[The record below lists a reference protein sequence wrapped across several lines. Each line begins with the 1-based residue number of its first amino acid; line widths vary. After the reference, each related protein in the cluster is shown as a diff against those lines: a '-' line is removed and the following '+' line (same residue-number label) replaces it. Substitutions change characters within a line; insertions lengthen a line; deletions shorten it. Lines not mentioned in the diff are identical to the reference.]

1 MADVTGQRG
10 TLNVNQAQRRIDIDP
25 TIKLLEPDATPLVV
39 LTNLL
44 NKRKTSDPK
53 YSWFEDVS
61 DPRFDTQNGGA
72 TSSATTVGVT
82 NGPYYAEHQ
91 IWKNT
96 RTGEVIRIQA
106 VNGNNVT
113 AVRGV
118 GNSGTGVAML
128 NGDELLL
135 IGWAQPEGDK
145 SAPARS
151 NNPTQVSNFTQI
163 LRKPIDA
170 TRTQMQSDQ
179 FTDPNDF
186 VYQHRKVAIEHK
198 KDLEYTFWHSK
209 ANEDTSAAQP
219 RRTTAGA
226 LSRISTNVTVVGGA
240 LTEATFNGGL
250 VAGFRYGS
258 GRKLGFGSGKAMQ
271 ALNGFASGKLHV
283 VQGAQEYGLNIE
295 RYISPFGTI
304 DLTYARLLE
313 GSAYGGYFAII
324 DPENLAYRY
333 LSNENGSSD
342 MHVRTNIQDP
352 DVDGQKDEFLTEAGL
367 QFPEEKKMA
376 LYTGITG

>member
-10 TLNVNQAQRRIDIDP
+10 TLNVNQTLRRIDIDP
-25 TIKLLEPDATPLVV
+25 TIRLLEPDATPLTV

-44 NKRKTSDPK
+44 SKRKTSDPK
-53 YSWFEDVS
+53 FQWAEDTS

-72 TSSATTVGVT
+72 TSSATTIAVT
-82 NGPYYAEHQ
+82 NGAYYAEHD

-96 RTGEVIRIQA
+96 RTGEVFRIQA

-128 NGDELLL
+128 TADELLK
-135 IGWAQPEGDK
+135 IGTAQPEGDK
-145 SAPARS
+145 SKPARS
-151 NNPTQVSNFTQI
+151 NNPVMKTNYTQI
-163 LRKPIDA
+163 LRTPIDA

-179 FTDPNDF
+179 YTDPNDWQ
-186 VYQHRKVAIEHK
+186 YQHRKQLIEFK
-198 KDLEYTFWHSK
+198 KDMEYTFWHGK

-219 RRTTAGA
+219 RRTTGGA
-226 LSRISTNVTVVGGA
+226 LSFISTNVTAVGGA
-240 LTEATFNGGL
+240 LTEATFNGAL
-250 VAGFRYGS
+250 VAAFRYGS

-283 VQGAQEYGLNIE
+283 VQGAQEYGMNIE

-304 DLTYARLLE
+304 DLTYAKLLE

-324 DPENLAYRY
+324 DPDGLSYRY
-333 LSNENGSSD
+333 LNNENGSSD

-352 DVDGQKDEFLTEAGL
+352 DADGQKDEVLCESGL
-367 QFPEEKKMA
+367 MFPEEKKMA
-376 LYTGITG
+376 LLTGITG